1 MKKGLIILLL
11 GVGFMVIGCENKTK
25 ENAGENYKQYE
36 IHFYDADFKHTEE
49 LEVYYDNDGN
59 LKNIA
64 AYYVYDASKNR
75 NCQYMQKPKKDYKD
89 EIESNILKEVIRYG

>member
-49 LEVYYDNDGN
+49 FWEF
-59 LKNIA
+59 
-64 AYYVYDASKNR
+64 ASA
-75 NCQYMQKPKKDYKD
+75 
-89 EIESNILKEVIRYG
+89 E